1 MEDFNIDDLL
11 NDDLFGDTPKQEKKP
26 TQAKAQEEKVEVVE
40 TQKPIEQPTQKVEVV
55 EDIKIDS
62 VSGEVVEEKPTLKKP
77 TPKVEKKVEPKVEAK
92 PSEEP
97 KRQPKQNAVVAHT
110 PTYAITEDITKQIKS
125 MVTLNNETWTP
136 KEQAVAANIIS
147 VTDKVVRAGGYSW
160 KNIDMI
166 GNDVAGAIKH
176 WAKLGIDG
184 YDYLHPMIRNNP
196 NTGKLDLT
204 FEPQYQTFQKLITK
218 YCTKKIFNFVADVI
232 CIGDELDYKFDYKLG
247 KDVFNDFKP
256 NPKRNPNDMNQIIGA
271 FAIAFYQED
280 GEVKQIVEKI
290 DKDTIMQAY
299 NAAKTHKI
307 WDSYTEKMVK
317 KTAIRCLF
325 KGDKIRPFMQ
335 YPDEIVSDLG
345 IIDEESDVDFS
356 NKDRKYK
363 DIIEA
368 ETVAND
374 FGNGD
379 NLDI

>member
-26 TQAKAQEEKVEVVE
+26 IQEKAQEEKVEVVE
-40 TQKPIEQPTQKVEVV
+40 NQKPIEQPTQKVEIV
-55 EDIKIDS
+55 EDVKIDKE
-62 VSGEVVEEKPTLKKP
+62 SGEVLEEK
-77 TPKVEKKVEPKVEAK
+77 VESKKVEPKSK
-92 PSEEP
+92 PKPTP
-97 KRQPKQNAVVAHT
+97 KANQVVVKS
-110 PTYAITEDITKQIKS
+110 PTYTITENITNQIRS
-125 MVTLNNETWTP
+125 MVELNNETWSP

-147 VTDKVVRAGGYSW
+147 TTDKVVRANGFSW
-160 KNIDMI
+160 NQIDMI

-176 WAKLGIDG
+176 WAKLGVDG
-184 YDYLHPMIRNNP
+184 YDYLHPMIRKNP

-232 CIGDELDYKFDYKLG
+232 CVGDELDYHFDYKLG

-256 NPKRNPNDMNQIIGA
+256 NPKRNPNDMDQITGA

-290 DKDTIMQAY
+290 DKEAILQAY
-299 NAAKTHKI
+299 NAAKTHKV
-307 WDSYTEKMVK
+307 WDAYTEKMVK
-317 KTAIRCLF
+317 KTAIRALF
-325 KGDKIRPFMQ
+325 KGDKIRPFMK
-335 YPDEIVSDLG
+335 YPDEIVGDLSV
-345 IIDEESDVDFS
+345 IDEESDVDFS

-368 ETVAND
+368 ENVAND
-374 FGNGD
+374 FGSGD
-379 NLDI
+379 ILDI